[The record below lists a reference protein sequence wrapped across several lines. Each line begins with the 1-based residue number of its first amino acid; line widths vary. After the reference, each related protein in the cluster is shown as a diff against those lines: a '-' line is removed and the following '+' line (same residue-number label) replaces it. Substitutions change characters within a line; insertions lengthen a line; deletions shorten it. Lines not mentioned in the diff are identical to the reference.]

1 LLIGLA
7 EEMLPV
13 AVSTIKEA
21 AKDREEF
28 VSALPGTESVPIAEA
43 VVVHGA
49 TVFVFDVER
58 YEAI

>member
-1 LLIGLA
+1 
-7 EEMLPV
+7 MLPV

-21 AKDREEF
+21 AKEREEF
-28 VSALPGTESVPIAEA
+28 VSALPGTEKVPIAEP
-43 VVVHGA
+43 VKVHGA

>member
-1 LLIGLA
+1 
-7 EEMLPV
+7 MLPV

-21 AKDREEF
+21 AKEREEF
-28 VSALPGTESVPIAEA
+28 VSALPGTEAVPIAEA
-43 VVVHGA
+43 VKVHGA